1 MKFVLA
7 TVVLYIANTY
17 PQKPEDKIMPPKIP
31 GNPDF
36 LNESKKFFLY
46 VNIKNIVTT
55 KIKNR
60 DLQNNICH
68 KFAPSKD
75 FTISP
80 PNLRLKAPRK
90 NNNGPG
96 KLKIYFIFDLEY
108 FWFP

>member
-1 MKFVLA
+1 
-7 TVVLYIANTY
+7 
-17 PQKPEDKIMPPKIP
+17 MPPKIP

-80 PNLRLKAPRK
+80 PKLRLKAPRK
-90 NNNGPG
+90 TNNGPG
-96 KLKIYFIFDLEY
+96 KLKIYLIFDLEY

>member
-46 VNIKNIVTT
+46 VNIKKIVTT

-80 PNLRLKAPRK
+80 PKLRLIAPRK
-90 NNNGPG
+90 TNNGPG
-96 KLKIYFIFDLEY
+96 KLEIYLIFDLEY